1 MDILCLQNSNDFV
14 SQILKCLEKSK
25 TEKKVIESELEKCLY
40 AVKYLTSSFYKLRMV
55 KEKIEIETTHNKM
68 KEGINTLYIIN
79 LE

>member
-40 AVKYLTSSFYKLRMV
+40 AVKYLTLNFCKLRMV
-55 KEKIEIETTHNKM
+55 KEKIEIETTQNKM
-68 KEGINTLYIIN
+68 KEGVNI
-79 LE
+79 